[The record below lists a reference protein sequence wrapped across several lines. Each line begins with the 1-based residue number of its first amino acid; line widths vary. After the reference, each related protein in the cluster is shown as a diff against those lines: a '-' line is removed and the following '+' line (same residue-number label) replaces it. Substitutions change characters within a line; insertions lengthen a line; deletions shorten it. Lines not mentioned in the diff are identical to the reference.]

1 MSSTTSHH
9 GSRPSTSSSRPSSQS
24 RTSTTTSSSPSPWE
38 ANFERLKKFSEE
50 HGHCNVP
57 FQDPA
62 LRSLAK
68 WTTRQKASKTLS
80 ADQKSRLSSI
90 GYSWASKREKEDQAW
105 MEVFQRLVKFQEEF
119 HHCRVPLNYESD
131 QELGTWVANQRKLRK
146 QDKLRDYRKAKLD
159 SVNFEWEVRKQ
170 SKKEK
175 RVDSQ
180 GSKAYNKQW
189 NEMFAKLKGK
199 VRHVLFGIRCRC
211 SLLRWY

>member
-1 MSSTTSHH
+1 
-9 GSRPSTSSSRPSSQS
+9 
-24 RTSTTTSSSPSPWE
+24 
-38 ANFERLKKFSEE
+38 
-50 HGHCNVP
+50 
-57 FQDPA
+57 
-62 LRSLAK
+62 
-68 WTTRQKASKTLS
+68 
-80 ADQKSRLSSI
+80 
-90 GYSWASKREKEDQAW
+90 

-189 NEMFAKLKGK
+189 NEMFDKLKGK